1 MADTVNN
8 NIILQFLSEHKRLG
22 LFNILSTLLILAF
35 GLLVAFYFKADI
47 YVLLAIVSLIYVF
60 FLLHYPKIWLYSL
73 AIMTAV
79 FFHSHSEGLTILD
92 TLSAAFFVGSIALW
106 FINHTLLKR
115 QKTAYNLGDWLIL
128 AFFFFL
134 ILNVFVAFFNNGE
147 LMLWLREYLMF
158 SIILIYFPIR
168 DVIKSENDLKK
179 FLIFYCFI
187 VMGSG
192 IYQIFLYTQVNALA
206 VYAYEL
212 NHGININQTLYTTA
226 SIFGFVFTLYQIRK
240 KNEILT
246 LLFTSIAIISLIATF
261 SRTFWITLIAVYFIL
276 FMFFSFGKKIKII
289 SYFLLIIG
297 TFVLVVYMMIGD
309 NLFLFVQ
316 IVASRFTSSAD
327 GAKDLSVIARLLEWE
342 QVLRQIMLH
351 PLAGVGLGKKFSFYF
366 VITGNTA
373 HTNVIHNAYL
383 FIIYRVGF
391 PLVIFYFSFLVFYT
405 VKAYNNLLLALKSN
419 SQFYKALA
427 ISNLT
432 SILTFFVVNF
442 TSSQLF
448 YRDGLFITAFLA
460 SFIYLNEKFLK
471 NNISLNNPISLP
483 KEGISQ

>member
-1 MADTVNN
+1 
-8 NIILQFLSEHKRLG
+8 
-22 LFNILSTLLILAF
+22 
-35 GLLVAFYFKADI
+35 
-47 YVLLAIVSLIYVF
+47 
-60 FLLHYPKIWLYSL
+60 
-73 AIMTAV
+73 
-79 FFHSHSEGLTILD
+79 
-92 TLSAAFFVGSIALW
+92 
-106 FINHTLLKR
+106 
-115 QKTAYNLGDWLIL
+115 
-128 AFFFFL
+128 
-134 ILNVFVAFFNNGE
+134 
-147 LMLWLREYLMF
+147 
-158 SIILIYFPIR
+158 
-168 DVIKSENDLKK
+168 
-179 FLIFYCFI
+179 
-187 VMGSG
+187 
-192 IYQIFLYTQVNALA
+192 
-206 VYAYEL
+206 
-212 NHGININQTLYTTA
+212 
-226 SIFGFVFTLYQIRK
+226 
-240 KNEILT
+240 
-246 LLFTSIAIISLIATF
+246 
-261 SRTFWITLIAVYFIL
+261 
-276 FMFFSFGKKIKII
+276 MFFSFGKKIKII